1 VNSAVFL
8 DFDGVICDS
17 ALECLASSWLAYH
30 RLRRARAPGAMP
42 VDLLERFLRLRPLAR
57 AAPDYVLIQELIGAG
72 RESVSPAEFE
82 RERSA
87 RRSRLCRYAR
97 LMQEVRS
104 GLLRTDPSYW
114 MALHRLYPH
123 VLRELPRWVSSNSFY
138 ILSTKRPELILR
150 VLRHFGLLMDGR
162 RILACTRSGKLET
175 IARTMR
181 RKSFRQVLFVD
192 DQIDNLRA
200 EPAGPN
206 PGRGPEEMPVA
217 KALAAWGYLRREWL
231 VELPPGVELLYP
243 EELAARVDPLLA
255 D

>member
-1 VNSAVFL
+1 MNSAVFL

-30 RLRRARAPGAMP
+30 RLRRERPPAAVP
-42 VDLLERFLRLRPLAR
+42 VDLLERFIRLRPFAR

-72 RESVSPAEFE
+72 REPVSQAEFE

-87 RRSRLCRYAR
+87 RRGRFGRYGR

-104 GLLRTDPSYW
+104 GLLRTDPGYW

-162 RILACTRSGKLET
+162 RALPCPRSGKLEI
-175 IARTMR
+175 IARTMQ
-181 RKSFRQVLFVD
+181 RKNIRQALFVD

-200 EPAGPN
+200 EPEGRN
-206 PGRGPEEMPVA
+206 SGRGPEEMPVA

-231 VELPPGVELLYP
+231 VELPPDVELLHP
-243 EELAARVDPLLA
+243 EELAARVNSLLA
-255 D
+255 G